1 MKSYIFV
8 TTLTPTMSKN
18 NNNVNNNNVYKFHSK
33 VTRLYDSVINRTDVE
48 ETVRL
53 LPMGE
58 TGTATK
64 KRYIKT
70 NPVYPKGKCFNLI
83 SFIMD

>member
-1 MKSYIFV
+1 MKSYILV
-8 TTLTPTMSKN
+8 TTLKPTCLKTITTLTITTFQKSQDYMTKC
-18 NNNVNNNNVYKFHSK
+18 Y
-33 VTRLYDSVINRTDVE
+33 YCTDVE
-48 ETVRL
+48 ETERL

-58 TGTATK
+58 TDTSTK